1 MEIMTFDK
9 ICQLKE
15 WKGITITD
23 KIRQKAIKMTED
35 LDLLSYSEG
44 LDIVLDD
51 MEILVNEEAEK
62 SNKVALKV
70 QKEIMR
76 TEGKKEEKKEKKP
89 RKPRTPKVDKNK
101 DDLLSQ
107 IMEFAENCQ
116 LMTNPQ
122 FVKKGQLSFVDKE
135 GNYYSLK
142 LTKHKT
148 KPEGYEE

>member
-1 MEIMTFDK
+1 MEKIMIYDE

-23 KIRQKAIKMTED
+23 KIRQKAIETTEK

-76 TEGKKEEKKEKKP
+76 TEGKKEEKEKKP

-107 IMEFAENCQ
+107 IMEFAESCQ

-122 FVKKGQLSFVDKE
+122 FVKKVQLSFVDKE

-142 LTKHKT
+142 LTKHTT
-148 KPEGYEE
+148 KPEGFVE

>member
-1 MEIMTFDK
+1 MEIMTYDK
-9 ICQLKE
+9 ILQLKE
-15 WKGITITD
+15 WNGVPITD
-23 KIRQKAIKMTED
+23 KIRQKAIETTEK

-62 SNKVALKV
+62 SNKVALQV

-76 TEGKKEEKKEKKP
+76 TEGKKEEKEKKP

-101 DDLLSQ
+101 DDLLNQ
-107 IMEFAENCQ
+107 IMEFAESCQ

>member
-1 MEIMTFDK
+1 MEIMTYDK
-9 ICQLKE
+9 ILQLKE
-15 WKGITITD
+15 WNGVPITD
-23 KIRQKAIKMTED
+23 KIRQKAIETTEK

-62 SNKVALKV
+62 SNKVALQV

-76 TEGKKEEKKEKKP
+76 TEGKKEEKEKKP

-101 DDLLSQ
+101 DDLLAELLQ
-107 IMEFAENCQ
+107 FAESCQ

>member
-1 MEIMTFDK
+1 MEIMTYDK
-9 ICQLKE
+9 ILQLKE
-15 WKGITITD
+15 WNGVPITD
-23 KIRQKAIKMTED
+23 KIRQKAIETTEK

-62 SNKVALKV
+62 SNKQALKV

-76 TEGKKEEKKEKKP
+76 TEGKKEEKEKKP
-89 RKPRTPKVDKNK
+89 RKPRAPKVDKNK
-101 DDLLSQ
+101 DDLLAELLQ
-107 IMEFAENCQ
+107 FAESCQ
-116 LMTNPQ
+116 LMVNPQ